1 MYAARYRRKVGGAA
15 ADTEK
20 TDPCIDAARRAVESV
35 GEDCGGAAGRRRE
48 QDGGDR
54 ESGLRNDPDRHGIR
68 LPARRSRCI
77 IARFAGPRKRIR
89 YFLLI
94 PAAADLK
101 SVV

>member
-68 LPARRSRCI
+68 LPARRRSEEHTSEPQSLMRISYAVFCLKKQTDHSR
-77 IARFAGPRKRIR
+77 
-89 YFLLI
+89 
-94 PAAADLK
+94 
-101 SVV
+101 